1 VISDSIR
8 LVASSKAGSAGL
20 IVLSVCVLMAI
31 FAPIIAPYDPLQQH
45 YDQSGKLKKLVS
57 PSRSHL
63 LGTTLLGRDILS
75 QVIYGTRPA
84 LVIGLFTA
92 FGVIF
97 IGVNIG
103 LIAGYYGGWID
114 NLLMRIT
121 DIFMGLPFIPFI
133 IVVLC
138 LTGKSIWTIILSMV
152 IIMWR
157 STARVIRS
165 QVLTLR
171 ERSFVDAARV
181 SGAGHL
187 RIIYCEIAPNIM
199 PIALVN
205 VAFSLAWAIIT
216 EASIGFLGFGDPT
229 VLSWGSIIHQAF
241 ASDMSYKAWW
251 WVIPP
256 GAAIMVLVTAAYFVG
271 RTYEEVINPRLRKW

>member
-1 VISDSIR
+1 
-8 LVASSKAGSAGL
+8 
-20 IVLSVCVLMAI
+20 
-31 FAPIIAPYDPLQQH
+31 
-45 YDQSGKLKKLVS
+45 
-57 PSRSHL
+57 
-63 LGTTLLGRDILS
+63 
-75 QVIYGTRPA
+75 
-84 LVIGLFTA
+84 
-92 FGVIF
+92 
-97 IGVNIG
+97 
-103 LIAGYYGGWID
+103 
-114 NLLMRIT
+114 MRIT

-171 ERSFVDAARV
+171 ERAFVDAARI

-187 RIIYCEIAPNIM
+187 RIIYFEIAPNIM
-199 PIALVN
+199 PVALVN
-205 VAFSLAWAIIT
+205 IVFAMAWAVIT
-216 EASIGFLGFGDPT
+216 EASIGFLGFGDPN

-256 GAAIMVLVTAAYFVG
+256 GAAIMVLVTAVYFVG
-271 RTYEEVINPRLRKW
+271 RTYEEMINPRLRKW